1 VGEQHTSLKA
11 VFSLSD
17 SILTIEWADIHRT
30 LTPHDSRR
38 EQTRKQLTTAANLE
52 LTRNYNQLQVI
63 VLIAKRRLEPGIVP
77 VVAKNNTAV
86 MSSIIERDVCERIG
100 ISIILSI
107 DVAES
112 DLAGLAFL
120 L

>member
-1 VGEQHTSLKA
+1 MTVHTENGKTRPCSWDSACHLYSEPGQINSWDGVTIVGEQHTSLKA

-38 EQTRKQLTTAANLE
+38 EQTRKQLTTTANLE

-63 VLIAKRRLEPGIVP
+63 VLIAK
-77 VVAKNNTAV
+77 
-86 MSSIIERDVCERIG
+86 SQ
-100 ISIILSI
+100 
-107 DVAES
+107 
-112 DLAGLAFL
+112 AGT
-120 L
+120 